1 MRQDGAVGVETQPH
15 AGDGVKAGTLGDVVD
30 DARRGG
36 EAVVQ
41 GRGAFQ
47 HFHAGLVLHGH
58 LRKVHDGHGAV
69 ETVVGAVLHLHAT
82 NDQLVPGVAAVLL
95 AGDAGRVAHGV
106 VQAFGRLR
114 LQHLAG
120 DDVDGGGYI
129 HHVGA
134 AEGAGLDGDGLEA
147 LGAHGGDMHGL
158 QRGAVLAGG
167 RAFSAFGGD
176 DDVLGLGQGGSKG
189 QGQHQWQPAQG
200 VGAGGDHEL

>member
-1 MRQDGAVGVETQPH
+1 MRQEGAVAVEAQPH

-30 DARRGG
+30 DARGRS
-36 EAVVQ
+36 EAIVQ
-41 GRGAFQ
+41 GRRAFQ

-58 LRKVHDGHGAV
+58 LREVHDGHGAV
-69 ETVVGAVLHLHAT
+69 EAVVGAVLHLHAT

-95 AGDAGRVAHGV
+95 AGDAGGVAHGV

-114 LQHLAG
+114 FQHLAG
-120 DDVDGGGYI
+120 NDVDGGGHV

-134 AEGAGLDGDGLEA
+134 AEGAGLDGNGLEA

-167 RAFSAFGGD
+167 GAFSAFGSD
-176 DDVLGLGQGGSKG
+176 DDFLGMGQGGSKG
-189 QGQHQWQPAQG
+189 QGQHQRQPAQG
-200 VGAGGDHEL
+200 VGAGGDHGL